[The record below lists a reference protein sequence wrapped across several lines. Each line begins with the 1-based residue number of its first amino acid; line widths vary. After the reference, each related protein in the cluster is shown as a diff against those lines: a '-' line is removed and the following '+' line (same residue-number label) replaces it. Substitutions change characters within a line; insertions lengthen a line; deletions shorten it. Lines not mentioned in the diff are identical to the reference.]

1 MIALPQRKPP
11 RLPGYDYCTAG
22 AYFITICA
30 KNRRCI
36 FGSILPTGVG
46 GDACIAPQVTLTPLG
61 RLVQKHLSAIPGV
74 TEYVVMPN
82 HLHCL
87 IVVPGG
93 ETAGGPMQASAPTN
107 KGIPIPQRI
116 RIFKGCVAHE
126 AGPGI
131 FQRSFYD
138 HVVRHETEYREICT
152 YIQTNPAQWAFDK
165 FYIEGEL
172 R

>member
-1 MIALPQRKPP
+1 MTALPQRKPP

-82 HLHCL
+82 HIHLILTVKELEMKNERIGTVSLAIRNIKMNISKQLHNL
-87 IVVPGG
+87 KI
-93 ETAGGPMQASAPTN
+93 EDS
-107 KGIPIPQRI
+107 IW
-116 RIFKGCVAHE
+116 
-126 AGPGI
+126 
-131 FQRSFYD
+131 QRSFHD
-138 HVVRHETEYREICT
+138 HIIRNEKEYQMIW
-152 YIQTNPAQWAFDK
+152 Q
-165 FYIEGEL
+165 YIENNPRKWAEDCFYNK

>member
-46 GDACIAPQVTLTPLG
+46 GDACIAPQVTPTPLG

-87 IVVPGG
+87 IVFSDG
-93 ETAGGPMQASAPTN
+93 ETAGGPMQASAPTHVDSSLTV
-107 KGIPIPQRI
+107 GADACI
-116 RIFKGCVAHE
+116 RPLQPCH
-126 AGPGI
+126 
-131 FQRSFYD
+131 
-138 HVVRHETEYREICT
+138 YRTIT
-152 YIQTNPAQWAFDK
+152 GQTNTLPLQNT
-165 FYIEGEL
+165 L
-172 R
+172 V